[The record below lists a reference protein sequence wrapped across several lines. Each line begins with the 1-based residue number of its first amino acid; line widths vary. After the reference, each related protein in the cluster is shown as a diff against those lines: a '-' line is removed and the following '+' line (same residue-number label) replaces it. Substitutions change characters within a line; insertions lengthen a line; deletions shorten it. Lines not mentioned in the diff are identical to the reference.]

1 MIIESNNNFFTSSL
15 DLRFVFLLS
24 TEPFHIYKQKINTL
38 VPNLKQ
44 KYLST
49 LIFCKLKSKKITSS
63 TAILSFSHYSY
74 KVLSINSFVSGNILL
89 TAFKTA
95 ETIFS
100 RFLSILTTRA

>member
-49 LIFCKLKSKKITSS
+49 LIFCKFKSKKITSS
-63 TAILSFSHYSY
+63 TAIPSFSHYSY
-74 KVLSINSFVSGNILL
+74 KVLSGN
-89 TAFKTA
+89 
-95 ETIFS
+95 
-100 RFLSILTTRA
+100 